1 MRNLILVLAMLAS
14 PAVACDLFGS
24 GGAAHRY
31 DEGYSGPMLAVGC
44 AFDDGRW
51 EVSLNG
57 FGEQSLYDDRL
68 KVDPYLALIGQR
80 VWTWREDK
88 FLRPFLAAG
97 VMLKEE
103 DGCHDTFIIKI
114 SKDSKGIKKAG
125 RKRIFDL
132 ECNRLTPGWWAA
144 DFAGGLG
151 FGGYARL
158 GFHHASNFG
167 ATIQNGGQDYVR
179 LDWVKRF

>member
-1 MRNLILVLAMLAS
+1 MRYLILFLSLLAP
-14 PAVACDLFGS
+14 PALACDWFGS
-24 GGAAHRY
+24 AGAAHRY
-31 DEGYSGPMLAVGC
+31 DEGYSGPLLAVGC

-68 KVDPYLALIGQR
+68 QVDPYLALVAQR
-80 VWTWREDK
+80 VFTWREEK

-97 VMLKEE
+97 VMLKEQ
-103 DGCHDTFIIKI
+103 DTCDDTFVTRPN
-114 SKDSKGIKKAG
+114 GTV
-125 RKRIFDL
+125 RRVFDPD
-132 ECNRLTPGWWAA
+132 CNRLTPEWWAA
-144 DFAGGLG
+144 DFAGGVG

-179 LDWVKRF
+179 FDWVKRF

>member
-1 MRNLILVLAMLAS
+1 MRCLILIFSVLAAPSAL
-14 PAVACDLFGS
+14 ACDWFGS

-44 AFDDGRW
+44 AFYDGKW
-51 EVSLNG
+51 ELSLNG

-80 VWTWREDK
+80 VWTWRQDK

-97 VMLKEE
+97 VMLKKQ
-103 DGCHDTFIIKI
+103 DTCHDTFITRPNGKV
-114 SKDSKGIKKAG
+114 
-125 RKRIFDL
+125 RRVFDPD
-132 ECNRLTPGWWAA
+132 CNRLTPEWWAA

-151 FGGYARL
+151 FGEHVRAGL
-158 GFHHASNFG
+158 HHASNFG
-167 ATIQNGGQDYVR
+167 ATIQNGGQDYWR
-179 LDWVKRF
+179 LDWLTRF